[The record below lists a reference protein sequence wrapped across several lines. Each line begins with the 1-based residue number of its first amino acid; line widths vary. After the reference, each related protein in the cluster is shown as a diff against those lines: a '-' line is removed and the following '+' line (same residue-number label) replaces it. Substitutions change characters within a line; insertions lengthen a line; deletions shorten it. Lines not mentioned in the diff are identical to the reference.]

1 MNLWVTSNYMFD
13 ERKAGSCEN
22 TSNRISLP
30 KTIRPCTPH
39 GPQQINN
46 GWLRQPTALRNSS
59 LKYLYSLSASGF
71 LFPNSSSQR
80 IFKTCDRYGSK
91 FSSLKWTWN
100 KHGKCHDTA
109 EQKIDKEASIT
120 EPCGTT
126 HRHNKF
132 HFPSH
137 KPLNI
142 TQNSQANRITN
153 GRYKFTIG
161 SLNKYFTCQNIKS
174 RVPVRS
180 FLIAD

>member
-1 MNLWVTSNYMFD
+1 MFD
-13 ERKAGSCEN
+13 EMKAGSCEN

-59 LKYLYSLSASGF
+59 PKYLYSLSASGF

-100 KHGKCHDTA
+100 KHGNCHDTA
-109 EQKIDKEASIT
+109 EKKNWQGSK
-120 EPCGTT
+120 
-126 HRHNKF
+126 H
-132 HFPSH
+132 
-137 KPLNI
+137 
-142 TQNSQANRITN
+142 NRILWQLPLAITN
-153 GRYKFTIG
+153 FIFPATN
-161 SLNKYFTCQNIKS
+161 L
-174 RVPVRS
+174 
-180 FLIAD
+180 